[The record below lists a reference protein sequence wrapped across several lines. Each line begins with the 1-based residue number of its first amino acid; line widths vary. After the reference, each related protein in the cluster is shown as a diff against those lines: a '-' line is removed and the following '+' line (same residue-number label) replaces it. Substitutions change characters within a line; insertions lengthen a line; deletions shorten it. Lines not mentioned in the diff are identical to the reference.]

1 MKRRS
6 FISLL
11 FYYQKLRVAMLCT
24 SNIGK
29 WRRKSKSALITTNF
43 VIVPKANGKIQRWQP
58 QPCAAHCQMSVE
70 ENSIKQIFLSSR
82 FGSKATNQLH
92 YRCCRSISS
101 KKKKY
106 KK

>member
-43 VIVPKANGKIQRWQP
+43 VIVPKANGKINGGNRSHAPHIVRCQWKRILSNKFFFHPVSDQKHP
-58 QPCAAHCQMSVE
+58 INFITDAAEV
-70 ENSIKQIFLSSR
+70 FL
-82 FGSKATNQLH
+82 Q
-92 YRCCRSISS
+92 